1 MRDALIAL
9 LLLSAT
15 PAAQAETLLIDTDQS
30 DAGFALRAL
39 WVKRIDGSFA
49 RVEGVIEREPGR
61 GRFDVDVR
69 IAADSVRM
77 DKEDHARWARSADFF
92 DAARHPWIQFRA
104 QDVSERVLH
113 EGGEILG
120 ELTLRGITRAV
131 GFEVEPSACPR
142 PGVDCV
148 VRARGEVQRGDFG
161 MDARRIV
168 LGDRVRLDFS
178 IRTHDHGAPRA
189 ATDAG

>member
-1 MRDALIAL
+1 MRELLLAL
-9 LLLSAT
+9 LLLTAVH
-15 PAAQAETLLIDTDQS
+15 AAQAEALLIDTGQS

-39 WVKRIDGSFA
+39 LVKRIEGSFS
-49 RVEGVIEREPGR
+49 RVEGVIERQPG
-61 GRFDVDVR
+61 GARFDVDVR

-104 QDVSERVLH
+104 ADISERVLH

-120 ELTLRGITRAV
+120 ELTLRGITRRV
-131 GFEVEPSACPR
+131 GFAVEPGECPR
-142 PGVDCV
+142 PGIDCV

-168 LGDRVRLDFS
+168 LGDRVRIDFS
-178 IRTHDHGAPRA
+178 IRTHDHGASPA